1 MKLASCVNA
10 KAQEKKDNIKR
21 RDIGRCRRC
30 QTSNRS
36 YGGGTQNR
44 YTNAG
49 TMFLV
54 TGYSY
59 VLACKLASGS
69 LFLIAI
75 TVLHSVVTPIE
86 VDTVFN
92 VFLLATRN
100 IYLHYEVS

>member
-1 MKLASCVNA
+1 MLKHKKRKTISREEILADADGA
-10 KAQEKKDNIKR
+10 KPQIDHTEEAR
-21 RDIGRCRRC
+21 RIARC
-30 QTSNRS
+30 
-36 YGGGTQNR
+36 
-44 YTNAG
+44 TNAG
-49 TMFLV
+49 MFLV

-75 TVLHSVVTPIE
+75 AVLHSVVTPIE
-86 VDTVFN
+86 VYTVFN